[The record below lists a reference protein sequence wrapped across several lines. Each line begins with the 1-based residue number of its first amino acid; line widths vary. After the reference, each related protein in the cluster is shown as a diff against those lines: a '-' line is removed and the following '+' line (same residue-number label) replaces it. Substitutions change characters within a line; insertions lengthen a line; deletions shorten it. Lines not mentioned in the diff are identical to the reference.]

1 VDECVWLAIIT
12 LDEAEALHG
21 VEELDGARRGFTGQ
35 RALNAGGTTV
45 WTVAEATTILTGSRR
60 TVFNRQ
66 RITIDHEIRCGNL
79 STTIHER
86 VAKRLAFS
94 ETGKAGLLDRAD
106 VDEHVLTT
114 TILNDEAKALLS
126 VEELDDAFALANDLC
141 RHLRTRAA
149 AETAAATTAAAE
161 AITATA
167 ETIAAATAAAEA
179 ITAAAETVSTATA
192 EAITATAEA
201 ITAAAA
207 EAAIKT
213 TTAVAKAVTL
223 VVATPAALTAPTSIK
238 THPSNYFL
246 RNRFRPEI
254 LNLIAGRL
262 RHRFG
267 VIDTT
272 PFPIITQNTKFR

>member
-21 VEELDGARRGFTGQ
+21 VEELDSARRGFAGQ
-35 RALNAGGTTV
+35 RALNTGGATV
-45 WTVAEATTILTGSRR
+45 WTVAEATTILTGRRR
-60 TVFNRQ
+60 TVFNRK
-66 RITIDHEIRCGNL
+66 RIAIDDEIRCGNL
-79 STTIHER
+79 STTIYER
-86 VAKRLAFS
+86 VAKRLAFG
-94 ETGKAGLLDRAD
+94 ETGKAGLLDCAD

-114 TILNDEAKALLS
+114 TILNDEAEALLS
-126 VEELDDAFALANDLC
+126 VEELDDAFAFANDLC

-149 AETAAATTAAAE
+149 AETAATATAAAK

-167 ETIAAATAAAEA
+167 AAIAAAAEA

-192 EAITATAEA
+192 EAV
-201 ITAAAA
+201 TAAAA

-272 PFPIITQNTKFR
+272 PFPNITQNAKFR

>member
-1 VDECVWLAIIT
+1 MDECVWLAIIT

-21 VEELDGARRGFTGQ
+21 VEELDGTRRGFTRQ
-35 RALNAGGTTV
+35 CALNPGGTTV
-45 WTVAEATTILTGSRR
+45 WSVAEATTILTGSRR
-60 TVFNRQ
+60 TIFNRQ

-79 STTIHER
+79 STTIYER

-94 ETGKAGLLDRAD
+94 ETGKAGLLDCAD

-114 TILNDEAKALLS
+114 TILNDKAEALLS
-126 VEELDDAFALANDLC
+126 IEELDDAFAFANDLC

-149 AETAAATTAAAE
+149 AETAATATAAAE

-167 ETIAAATAAAEA
+167 ETIAATAAAAEA

-192 EAITATAEA
+192 EAITA
-201 ITAAAA
+201 AAAA

-272 PFPIITQNTKFR
+272 PFPNITQNTKFR

>member
-21 VEELDGARRGFTGQ
+21 VEELDGACRGFAGQ
-35 RALNAGGTTV
+35 RALNTGGATV
-45 WTVAEATTILTGSRR
+45 WTVAEATTILTGRRR
-60 TVFNRQ
+60 TVFNRK
-66 RITIDHEIRCGNL
+66 RIAIDYEIRCGNL

-86 VAKRLAFS
+86 VAKRLAFG

-114 TILNDEAKALLS
+114 TILNDEAEALLS
-126 VEELDDAFALANDLC
+126 VEELDDAFAFANDLC

-149 AETAAATTAAAE
+149 AETAATATAAE
-161 AITATA
+161 AITAAT
-167 ETIAAATAAAEA
+167 ETVAAATAAAEA
-179 ITAAAETVSTATA
+179 ITAAAEAIATATA
-192 EAITATAEA
+192 EAV
-201 ITAAAA
+201 TAAAA
-207 EAAIKT
+207 EAAVKT

-272 PFPIITQNTKFR
+272 PFPNITQNAKFR

>member
-1 VDECVWLAIIT
+1 
-12 LDEAEALHG
+12 
-21 VEELDGARRGFTGQ
+21 
-35 RALNAGGTTV
+35 
-45 WTVAEATTILTGSRR
+45 
-60 TVFNRQ
+60 
-66 RITIDHEIRCGNL
+66 
-79 STTIHER
+79 
-86 VAKRLAFS
+86 
-94 ETGKAGLLDRAD
+94 

-114 TILNDEAKALLS
+114 TILNDEAEALLS
-126 VEELDDAFALANDLC
+126 VEELDDAFAFANDL
-141 RHLRTRAA
+141 RWHLRARAA
-149 AETAAATTAAAE
+149 AETAATATAAAK

-179 ITAAAETVSTATA
+179 ITAAAETVSAATA
-192 EAITATAEA
+192 EAV
-201 ITAAAA
+201 TAAAA

-272 PFPIITQNTKFR
+272 PFPNITQNAKFR

>member
-21 VEELDGARRGFTGQ
+21 VEELDGACRGFTGQ
-35 RALNAGGTTV
+35 RALNTGGTTV
-45 WTVAEATTILTGSRR
+45 WTVAEATTILTGRRR

-66 RITIDHEIRCGNL
+66 RITIDHEISCGNL
-79 STTIHER
+79 SAAIYER

-114 TILNDEAKALLS
+114 TILNDEAEALLS
-126 VEELDDAFALANDLC
+126 VEELDDAFAFANDLC

-149 AETAAATTAAAE
+149 AESAATAATAAE

-179 ITAAAETVSTATA
+179 ITAAAETVS
-192 EAITATAEA
+192 TATAEA

-272 PFPIITQNTKFR
+272 PFPNITQNTKFR

>member
-1 VDECVWLAIIT
+1 
-12 LDEAEALHG
+12 
-21 VEELDGARRGFTGQ
+21 
-35 RALNAGGTTV
+35 
-45 WTVAEATTILTGSRR
+45 
-60 TVFNRQ
+60 
-66 RITIDHEIRCGNL
+66 
-79 STTIHER
+79 
-86 VAKRLAFS
+86 
-94 ETGKAGLLDRAD
+94 

-114 TILNDEAKALLS
+114 TILNDEAEALLS
-126 VEELDDAFALANDLC
+126 VEELDDAFAFANDLC
-141 RHLRTRAA
+141 WHLRARAA
-149 AETAAATTAAAE
+149 AETAATAAAE

-179 ITAAAETVSTATA
+179 ITAAAETVSAATA
-192 EAITATAEA
+192 EAV
-201 ITAAAA
+201 TAAAA

-272 PFPIITQNTKFR
+272 PFPNITQNAKFR

>member
-1 VDECVWLAIIT
+1 
-12 LDEAEALHG
+12 
-21 VEELDGARRGFTGQ
+21 
-35 RALNAGGTTV
+35 
-45 WTVAEATTILTGSRR
+45 
-60 TVFNRQ
+60 
-66 RITIDHEIRCGNL
+66 
-79 STTIHER
+79 
-86 VAKRLAFS
+86 
-94 ETGKAGLLDRAD
+94 

-114 TILNDEAKALLS
+114 TILNDEAEALLS
-126 VEELDDAFALANDLC
+126 VEELDDAFAFANDLSW
-141 RHLRTRAA
+141 HLRTRAA
-149 AETAAATTAAAE
+149 AETAAAAAAE

-179 ITAAAETVSTATA
+179 ITAAAETVSAATA
-192 EAITATAEA
+192 EAV
-201 ITAAAA
+201 TAAAA

-272 PFPIITQNTKFR
+272 PFPNITQNAKFR